1 MRPVAPPPVK
11 LRAGTGDAH
20 LAESRLSPAR
30 WVPLARR
37 AASGHHPAGTRS
49 RRLAPLPAD
58 PGPESGGSPLC
69 LARPGV
75 VHGLAPPTP
84 PRGPPRAPAQAG
96 ARRPRSAR
104 RATAGSRRSTAPRL
118 CSSPAP
124 AGCPRPG
131 PAPARTP
138 RPRSPGPRPPAHLLD
153 GLLRDLPFASR
164 PGGREGHRH
173 GRGCGISPRSSGFI
187 LRLLSAARGAHSP
200 QSLGA
205 GGVGGA
211 APWARPPL
219 RRRVALGPAAPPPRP
234 PPQPEDEPHTAPP
247 GGRSAPRSRPAATPP
262 PPAPG
267 RQWFRPAPPR
277 RARTSARRRPTPPD
291 ASGHRLTLAAQCPA
305 LGAGARGGRSGVV
318 NRGLRGRECALF
330 PVLIASPRRHEL
342 RPRHHRLLARRPPLP
357 SGVRAGGR
365 EEGLDRGERGGRAPG
380 QAEARAAG
388 WGPGASCRPA
398 SLASALTGARW
409 CGVWGGTMVWGAL
422 GSRDVGVA
430 AGKGRCEP
438 RAGDVRTGGAALWA
452 PASASGR
459 AGRLVARQALCRPL
473 ASVPRVRVRSRARA
487 WRRRHLGGGPRVDLG
502 GWGPGGAG
510 ARDSERQ
517 GPPVARSGTLLKG
530 VSDSANCVWTAPR

>member
-20 LAESRLSPAR
+20 LAEPRLSPAR

-200 QSLGA
+200 QSLG
-205 GGVGGA
+205 G
-211 APWARPPL
+211 
-219 RRRVALGPAAPPPRP
+219 
-234 PPQPEDEPHTAPP
+234 
-247 GGRSAPRSRPAATPP
+247 GGRGGRRAVGSPA
-262 PPAPG
+262 
-267 RQWFRPAPPR
+267 PAPPR
-277 RARTSARRRPTPPD
+277 CPRAR
-291 ASGHRLTLAAQCPA
+291 
-305 LGAGARGGRSGVV
+305 
-318 NRGLRGRECALF
+318 
-330 PVLIASPRRHEL
+330 
-342 RPRHHRLLARRPPLP
+342 
-357 SGVRAGGR
+357 
-365 EEGLDRGERGGRAPG
+365 
-380 QAEARAAG
+380 RAAA
-388 WGPGASCRPA
+388 PPT
-398 SLASALTGARW
+398 ASA
-409 CGVWGGTMVWGAL
+409 
-422 GSRDVGVA
+422 
-430 AGKGRCEP
+430 
-438 RAGDVRTGGAALWA
+438 
-452 PASASGR
+452 
-459 AGRLVARQALCRPL
+459 
-473 ASVPRVRVRSRARA
+473 
-487 WRRRHLGGGPRVDLG
+487 
-502 GWGPGGAG
+502 
-510 ARDSERQ
+510 
-517 GPPVARSGTLLKG
+517 
-530 VSDSANCVWTAPR
+530 